1 MQLYRF
7 KREYAEG
14 ENPLAFLYKLGIF
27 FFFVDRLFPI
37 VSNGVLRRNKH
48 DIYAQAYTKKQ

>member
-14 ENPLAFLYKLGIF
+14 ENPLVFLYKLGIF
-27 FFFVDRLFPI
+27 LFVDRLFLI
-37 VSNGVLRRNKH
+37 ASNGELRRNRH
-48 DIYAQAYTKKQ
+48 DIYAQACTKKQ

>member
-14 ENPLAFLYKLGIF
+14 ENPLSFLYKLSIF
-27 FFFVDRLFPI
+27 FFVYRFFLI
-37 VSNGVLRRNKH
+37 VSNGVLRRNRH
-48 DIYAQAYTKKQ
+48 DIYAQAYTNKQ

>member
-14 ENPLAFLYKLGIF
+14 EKPLASLYKLGTF
-27 FFFVDRLFPI
+27 LFKDRLFLI
-37 VSNGVLRRNKH
+37 VSNGELRRNRH
-48 DIYAQAYTKKQ
+48 DIYAQEYTNK

>member
-7 KREYAEG
+7 KKGICRG

-27 FFFVDRLFPI
+27 FFVDRFFLI
-37 VSNGVLRRNKH
+37 VSNGVLRRNRY
-48 DIYAQAYTKKQ
+48 DIYTQAYTKKQ

>member
-7 KREYAEG
+7 QKEYAKG
-14 ENPLAFLYKLGIF
+14 ENPTAFLYKLSI

-37 VSNGVLRRNKH
+37 VSNGVLRRNRH
-48 DIYAQAYTKKQ
+48 DIYAQAYTNKQ

>member
-27 FFFVDRLFPI
+27 FFVDKLFLI
-37 VSNGVLRRNKH
+37 VSNGVLRRNRH
-48 DIYAQAYTKKQ
+48 SIYAQAYTKKQ